1 MVKQLAHSP
10 ECQTSERENIMS
22 DEVTQLLIKML
33 EKQDSKIDNLEKKV
47 DELIALKNKL
57 IAGGVVLSAIFGYL
71 WDFFKNFF
79 GGKCS

>member
-1 MVKQLAHSP
+1 
-10 ECQTSERENIMS
+10 MS
-22 DEVTQLLIKML
+22 EVTDLLIQL
-33 EKQDSKIDNLEKKV
+33 INEQSDKIDDLKESQKKLEDKV

-79 GGKCS
+79 GKGS